1 MACRLIVLI
10 LALFSVPAFSTERP
24 KDPPPVQQHWK
35 HEGGQEHF
43 FISGAAGLACSQV
56 FTDSFGKAW
65 ACAMVPGTVKELL
78 DASDKGNKFSAEDM
92 AFNALGAAL
101 GVTAGHWAL
110 RRANGQ
116 TLVTYSTRF

>member
-10 LALFSVPAFSTERP
+10 LAFFSVPAFATERP

-35 HEGGQEHF
+35 HDGGQEHF

-116 TLVTYSTRF
+116 TVVSYSTRF

>member
-1 MACRLIVLI
+1 MRHLIALT
-10 LALFSVPAFSTERP
+10 LAALCATSFATERP

-56 FTDSFGKAW
+56 FTDSFGRAW

-78 DASDKGNKFSAEDM
+78 DASENGNKFSAEDM

-101 GVTAGHWAL
+101 GVRAGHWAR

-116 TLVTYSTRF
+116 AVVSYSAWF

>member
-10 LALFSVPAFSTERP
+10 MAFFSVPAFATDRP
-24 KDPPPVQQHWK
+24 KDPPRVEQHWK

-43 FISGAAGLACSQV
+43 FISGAAGMACSQI

-78 DASDKGNKFSAEDM
+78 DASEKGNKFSAEDM
-92 AFNALGAAL
+92 AFNALGAVL

-116 TLVTYSTRF
+116 TVVSYSTRF